1 MVNTL
6 FHLGIGLLIATVA
19 GLEGR
24 QKKIVAFLAI
34 LPDLDF
40 FSDALLTLL
49 GGSFSH
55 QTYVQLYY
63 LFGHR
68 EFIHSPL
75 FILIITLLIW
85 LSSRDMRFTVASFAA
100 LFSHFY
106 LDYATTWKMRPLY
119 PFSDESSIIGAFD
132 SFDPVVMFVSLVPI
146 YFLVAE
152 WLKRKKVI
160 RNIPGGQ
167 MESTPDKTLSVDR
180 ILLLVLI
187 LWCAITPVSK
197 AFLIDHVSDIEGYDI
212 SYQNSY
218 PNFFGT
224 FLSAYPYNQ
233 THYRVLEINYWSGVE
248 RSMFVP
254 ILSEDGQDNNLQYVY
269 LATEL
274 YDSAPFQEIDYTVYN
289 VSNNEDTVIVTLR
302 DARNPFAIFWTY
314 FRTEYIFE
322 FDRNNEEH
330 TAYVKR
336 ETLYY
341 EEAPD
346 NWFWIP
352 FYSMHM
358 SILI

>member
-6 FHLGIGLLIATVA
+6 SHLGVGILIATVA

-40 FSDALLTLL
+40 FTDALLVLI

-63 LFGHR
+63 LMGHR

-75 FILIITLLIW
+75 FILLITFIIWIYG
-85 LSSRDMRFTVASFAA
+85 RDIKFAAAGFAA

-119 PFSDESSIIGAFD
+119 PFSVESSIIGAFD

-152 WLKRKKVI
+152 ILKRKGVI
-160 RNIPGGQ
+160 RKIPGGQ
-167 MESTPDKTLSVDR
+167 LESTPDKTIRVDR
-180 ILLLVLI
+180 ILLIVLI
-187 LWCAITPVSK
+187 LWCVITPVSK
-197 AFLIDHVSDIEGYDI
+197 GFLVNHVSDIEGYDI

-233 THYRVLEINYWSGVE
+233 THYKVLEMNYWTGIE
-248 RSMFVP
+248 KSMFVP
-254 ILSEDGQDNNLQYVY
+254 FISGDDNSDSLEYVQ

-274 YDSAPFQEIDYTVYN
+274 YNSAPFQEIDYIVYN
-289 VSNNEDTVIVTLR
+289 VSS
-302 DARNPFAIFWTY
+302 
-314 FRTEYIFE
+314 
-322 FDRNNEEH
+322 NEE
-330 TAYVKR
+330 
-336 ETLYY
+336 
-341 EEAPD
+341 
-346 NWFWIP
+346 
-352 FYSMHM
+352 
-358 SILI
+358 